1 MKLIQSSWP
10 GADILMMQLINW
22 QIWTEFRT
30 TDWITLF
37 SSRTLWGEKQTF
49 SQKLRWIN
57 EQAHSVYSQRRKQE
71 EWRYELKQQE
81 SQLSRCKMGLCPL
94 CFCHFMTLIYI
105 YCVFRF
111 KRWEFLVKKSSLC
124 TFNTGSALAAPSDVV
139 LFTFKQTLSQ
149 RSLAMT

>member
-22 QIWTEFRT
+22 QIWTELRT

-57 EQAHSVYSQRRKQE
+57 ITSTFSLQSEKEAGRVEK
-71 EWRYELKQQE
+71 QE
-81 SQLSRCKMGLCPL
+81 SQLSHRNMGLCPL
-94 CFCHFMTLIYI
+94 CFCHFMILIYI
-105 YCVFRF
+105 HCVFRF

-139 LFTFKQTLSQ
+139 LFTFKRTLSQ
-149 RSLAMT
+149 RSLAMLA